1 MTPPAR
7 RPVYLG
13 VRAERA
19 LKRRRGSVRDRLLA
33 ALDDL
38 EAGGPTAPELTS
50 LPGRPP
56 WHRLSVAG
64 YHVMLRPYADGYLVA
79 DVVSDRELHRAVET
93 L

>member
-1 MTPPAR
+1 MTPAR

-13 VRAERA
+13 LRAERA
-19 LKRRRGSVRDRLLA
+19 LKRRRGSSRDKLLA

-38 EAGGPTAPELTS
+38 EAGRSTSELIP
-50 LPGRPP
+50 LPDRPP
-56 WHRLSVAG
+56 WDRLSVAG
-64 YHVMLRPYADGYLVA
+64 YHILLRPYADGYLVA